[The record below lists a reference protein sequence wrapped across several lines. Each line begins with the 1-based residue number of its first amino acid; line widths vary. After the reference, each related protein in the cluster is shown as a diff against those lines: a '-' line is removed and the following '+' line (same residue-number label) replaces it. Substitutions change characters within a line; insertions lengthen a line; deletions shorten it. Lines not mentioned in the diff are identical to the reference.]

1 MSARIDLH
9 LHTTASDGTL
19 SPAELLALVAEN
31 GIALMAV
38 TDHDTLAG
46 YRELAAMGT
55 GQVQLL
61 CGIEWSARWSG
72 GEVHVVGLGMDPQ
85 APALQATIDRQQALR
100 PERASRMAERLA
112 KCGIADALA
121 GASAIAAGGSIGRVH
136 FARYLVQC
144 GVVHSEDEAFRR
156 YLGDGARAHVR
167 CEWPMLDEVIAWTQA
182 AGGVAV
188 LAHPMKYRLTRTK
201 LAGLMAEFAEAG
213 GDAVEWPLF
222 PAGQQKDTQ
231 RWLAKQLRSHG
242 LGLSVGSDFHGQ
254 DSRWNRPGKVA
265 QVLPEGIEP
274 VWSRWLPVDG
284 VASP

>member
-31 GIALMAV
+31 GIGLMAV

-55 GQVQLL
+55 GGVRLL

-72 GEVHVVGLGMDPQ
+72 GEVHVVGLGMNPDD
-85 APALQATIDRQQALR
+85 AVLHERVACQQALR
-100 PERASRMAERLA
+100 PERASRIADRLA

-121 GASAIAAGGSIGRVH
+121 GAAAIADGGSIGRVH

-144 GVVHSEDEAFRR
+144 GAVHSEDEAFRR

-167 CEWPMLDEVIAWTQA
+167 CEWPMLDAIAGWTHD

-201 LAGLMAEFAEAG
+201 LAMLLDEFANAG

-231 RWLAKQLRSHG
+231 RWLAKQLHSRG
-242 LGLSVGSDFHGQ
+242 LQVSLGSDFHGQ

-265 QVLPEGIEP
+265 QSLPEGLEP
-274 VWSRWLPVDG
+274 VWTRWLPVDG
-284 VASP
+284 VPSP